1 MQPRI
6 NNELNFDNKANLLI
20 AAGFKSEPYKREL
33 YCGMCHKTI
42 YSDWNKFET
51 IYVVEQSVE
60 YGHLCR
66 DCWQKYNRDAMRD

>member
-6 NNELNFDNKANLLI
+6 NNELDFDSKANLLI

-33 YCGMCHKTI
+33 YCGMCRKII
-42 YSDWNKFET
+42 YSEQYTSET
-51 IYVVEQSVE
+51 IYVVEQSVR

-66 DCWQKYNRDAMRD
+66 ECWQKFNEMQ